1 MAVSSKSPTRQPGQA
16 LAVTAGVMLAN
27 VSGYVLTVVAARLLA
42 PAAFGELGALL
53 AVLLVGA
60 VPAMALQTH
69 VALKVAADPDKSR
82 RPVVGLGLAVAAT
95 ITALAALA
103 VPVAVPLLRVAD
115 VGAVVWLAVCVGP
128 LTLNGLWHG
137 LLQGDRRYALF
148 GALVAL
154 EGGARVGGALVGLV
168 WTGTTTGTLAG
179 AALGT
184 AASTA
189 VGWLSCRRPRP
200 GRFRPADVREVLH
213 AGQALLAVVV
223 LVNLDLLLARHVL
236 PAAASG
242 EYAVGAV
249 LTKIAYWLPHAIAV
263 ILLPRL
269 ARPEGSGRALASALA
284 VCAALDGVVVLG
296 AALFG
301 PTATRLI
308 GGPSYADTALPLWA
322 FALVGTLLAL
332 AQLLL
337 YARIAGRDRKA
348 TLLVWLAVAGETALV
363 MLWLNDSP
371 AQTVSAAVVATGLL
385 VASGAVVEA
394 RARRH
399 GRTT

>member
-1 MAVSSKSPTRQPGQA
+1 MAVSSTRQPVRGQA
-16 LAVTAGVMLAN
+16 LAVTAGVMVAN
-27 VSGYVLTVVAARLLA
+27 ASGYVLTVVAARVLA

-60 VPAMALQTH
+60 VPAMGLQTY
-69 VALKVAADPDKSR
+69 VALKVAADPEKSR
-82 RPVVGLGLAVAAT
+82 QPVVGLGLAIAT
-95 ITALAALA
+95 AVTTLAALA
-103 VPVAVPLLRVAD
+103 VPIAVPLLRVSD
-115 VGAVVWLAVCVGP
+115 VGAVIWLALCVGP

-148 GALVAL
+148 GVLVAL
-154 EGGARVGGALVGLV
+154 EAASRVGGALIALA

-179 AALGT
+179 AAIGT
-184 AASTA
+184 AASTTI
-189 VGWLSCRRPRP
+189 GWLACRRPTP
-200 GRFRPADVREVLH
+200 ARFATTDVREVLH

-269 ARPEGSGRALASALA
+269 AHPEGSGKALGSALA
-284 VCAALDGVVVLG
+284 ICAALDGVVVLG

-301 PTATRLI
+301 PTATRII
-308 GGPSYADTALPLWA
+308 GGQSYADTALPLWA

-348 TLLVWLAVAGETALV
+348 TLLLWLAVGVETALV

-371 AQTVSAAVVATGLL
+371 AQTVSAAVVATAGL
-385 VASGAVVEA
+385 VVSGAVVEA

-399 GRTT
+399 GRAT

>member
-1 MAVSSKSPTRQPGQA
+1 MAVSSTRQPVRGQA
-16 LAVTAGVMLAN
+16 LAVTAGVMVAN
-27 VSGYVLTVVAARLLA
+27 ASGYVLTVVAARVLN

-60 VPAMALQTH
+60 VPAMGLQTH
-69 VALKVAADPDKSR
+69 VALKVAADPDRLR
-82 RPVVGLGLAVAAT
+82 RPVVGLGLAVAGAV
-95 ITALAALA
+95 TAVAGVA
-103 VPVAVPLLRVAD
+103 VPIAVPLLRVPD
-115 VGAVVWLAVCVGP
+115 VGAVVWLALCVGP

-154 EGGARVGGALVGLV
+154 EAVGRVGGALIALA
-168 WTGTTTGTLAG
+168 WTGTTAGTLAG

-184 AASTA
+184 ALSTT
-189 VGWLSCRRPRP
+189 VGWLACGRPGP
-200 GRFRPADVREVLH
+200 GRFVAADVREVLH

-249 LTKIAYWLPHAIAV
+249 LTKIAYWLPHAVAV
-263 ILLPRL
+263 TLLPRL
-269 ARPEGSGRALASALA
+269 AREEGSGRALGTALA
-284 VCAALDGVVVLG
+284 VCAGLDSVVVLG

-301 PTATRLI
+301 STATRLI
-308 GGPSYADTALPLWA
+308 GGPSYVDSVLPLWA
-322 FALVGTLLAL
+322 FAVAGTLLAL
-332 AQLLL
+332 AQMLL

-348 TLLVWLAVAGETALV
+348 TLLVWLAVVVEVGLV

-371 AQTVSAAVVATGLL
+371 GQTVAAAVVATALL
-385 VASGAVVEA
+385 VGSGFVVEA
-394 RARRH
+394 RSRFRS
-399 GRTT
+399 

>member
-1 MAVSSKSPTRQPGQA
+1 MAVSSPARGQT
-16 LAVTAGVMLAN
+16 LAITAGVMTAN
-27 VSGYVLTVVAARLLA
+27 ASGYVLTVVAARVLN

-60 VPAMALQTH
+60 VPAMGLQTH
-69 VALKVAADPDKSR
+69 VALKIAADPDRSR
-82 RPVVGLGLAVAAT
+82 RPVVGLGLAVAAAV
-95 ITALAALA
+95 TAVAALA
-103 VPVAVPLLRVAD
+103 VPIAVPLLRVPD
-115 VGAVVWLAVCVGP
+115 IGAVVWLALCVGP

-154 EGGARVGGALVGLV
+154 EAVGRVGGALTALA

-184 AASTA
+184 VASTTI
-189 VGWLSCRRPRP
+189 GWLTCGRP
-200 GRFRPADVREVLH
+200 GPSRFARADVREVLH

-236 PAAASG
+236 PATESG

-263 ILLPRL
+263 TLLPRL
-269 ARPEGSGRALASALA
+269 ARQEGSGQALRTALL
-284 VCAALDGVVVLG
+284 VCAALDSAVVLG
-296 AALFG
+296 AAVFG

-308 GGPSYADTALPLWA
+308 GGKSYVDSALPLWI
-322 FALVGTLLAL
+322 FALTGTLLAL

-348 TLLVWLAVAGETALV
+348 TLLVWLAVAVETTLV

-371 AQTVSAAVVATGLL
+371 TQTVTAAAIATAFL
-385 VASGAVVEA
+385 VISGALAET
-394 RARRH
+394 RARRP
-399 GRTT
+399 

>member
-1 MAVSSKSPTRQPGQA
+1 VAVSSTRHPVRGQT
-16 LAVTAGVMLAN
+16 LAITAGVMAAN
-27 VSGYVLTVVAARLLA
+27 ASGYVLTVVAARVLT
-42 PAAFGELGALL
+42 PSAFGELGALL

-60 VPAMALQTH
+60 VPAMGLQTH
-69 VALKVAADPDKSR
+69 VALKVATDPDRSR
-82 RPVVGLGLAVAAT
+82 RPVVGLGLAVAAGV
-95 ITALAALA
+95 TAVAGLA
-103 VPVAVPLLRVAD
+103 VPVAVPLLRVPD
-115 VGAVVWLAVCVGP
+115 VGAVVWLALCVGP

-148 GALVAL
+148 GALVFL
-154 EGGARVGGALVGLV
+154 EAAGRVGGALTALA
-168 WTGTTTGTLAG
+168 WTGSTTGTLAG

-184 AASTA
+184 AASTTI
-189 VGWLSCRRPRP
+189 GWLACGRPGP
-200 GRFRPADVREVLH
+200 GRFAGSDVREVLH

-263 ILLPRL
+263 TLLPRL
-269 ARPEGSGRALASALA
+269 AQAEGSGRALRSALV
-284 VCAALDGVVVLG
+284 VCAALDSVVVLG

-308 GGPSYADTALPLWA
+308 GGKAYVDSVLPLWA
-322 FALVGTLLAL
+322 FALTGTLLAL
-332 AQLLL
+332 AQMLL

-348 TLLVWLAVAGETALV
+348 TLLVWLAVGVETALV

-371 AQTVSAAVVATGLL
+371 AQTVTAALTATGFL
-385 VASGAVVEA
+385 VASGALVEA
-394 RARRH
+394 RARR
-399 GRTT
+399 RA